1 MSELATTVGTVLQ
14 LKPRQVWSTTP
25 ETTVYE
31 CIKQMA
37 EKEVG
42 ALLVMEG
49 EQLAG
54 IISERDY
61 ARKLALKGLSSK
73 VTKVAEIMSSP
84 VLTVTTKHTVGD
96 CMRIITDKHIRHLP
110 VVEDEKVLGVISIGD
125 LVNCVI
131 SEQETT
137 IRHLQA
143 YISGMPG

>member
-1 MSELATTVGTVLQ
+1 MSELATTVGTVLKQ
-14 LKPRQVWSTTP
+14 KPRQVWATTP

-31 CIKQMA
+31 CIKMMA

-73 VTKVAEIMSSP
+73 ATKVADIMSCP
-84 VLTVTTKHTVGD
+84 VLTVTSKHTVGD
-96 CMRIITDKHIRHLP
+96 CMQIITEKHIRHLP
-110 VVEDEKVLGVISIGD
+110 VVEGEKVLGVISIGD

-131 SEQETT
+131 TEQEST

-143 YISGMPG
+143 YINGMPC